1 MTVVE
6 ELVSRKGSSD
16 YGRKLV
22 SLPIIVESRSILSSI
37 EASQCVGDVLI
48 TRNSATNTLILV

>member
-6 ELVSRKGSSD
+6 ELVSRKGGSD

-22 SLPIIVESRSILSSI
+22 SLPIFVESRSILSSI
-37 EASQCVGDVLI
+37 AASQ
-48 TRNSATNTLILV
+48 